1 MQGCQLQMRGSL
13 QMRQFDNRVVPQSG
27 LDTMCIDSELLDL
40 LKEVRSDGIVEE
52 GKCSVRSG

>member
-1 MQGCQLQMRGSL
+1 MRGSL

-52 GKCSVRSG
+52 GKCSVRPG